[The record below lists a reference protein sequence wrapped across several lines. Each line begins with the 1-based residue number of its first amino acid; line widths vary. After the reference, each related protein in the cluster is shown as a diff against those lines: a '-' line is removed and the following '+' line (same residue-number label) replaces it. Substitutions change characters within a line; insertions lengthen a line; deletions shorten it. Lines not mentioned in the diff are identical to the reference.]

1 MDNIL
6 FLGQQFVQFTIL
18 YIYFLLS
25 GRSLYLLL
33 SKSKFIHEK
42 ESSSILQINKQL
54 IFPILGIFFTGN
66 LLVVINFILPLKSQF
81 VYIILLIFLLPN
93 AYKLNFKDLFNLNI
107 KKLFY
112 YFIIPSILLIS
123 SYDILF
129 HYDAGYYHLNNQNW
143 LRESNL
149 ILGFVNIFWAF
160 GMSSIYEYI
169 SAILWF
175 DDIFLFLHYLNIIF
189 IQFFYVLLSENIL
202 TTKIN
207 FLKNSS
213 ILILLFSFLDNL
225 GLGGGRNGFI
235 YIQGIGKQDI
245 AVGILFY
252 FLTIAMISFIIT
264 KKIRDIEVVILSLLG
279 FFIFQIKVS
288 GVLISILYFTMIFI
302 LVKNKK
308 LTLNKVL
315 ILQIPVVIIGLIW
328 LLKTYLLTGCFI
340 FPLNLS
346 CVNNFSW
353 YIPEST
359 ESYEL
364 ISKESSLNYVSSI
377 PFIDWFTKFTNYT
390 FYKNTYLNFLGSFVI
405 LFIAKKLLF
414 NKDRVHMNIFFTAS
428 IFVLINIIYLIFYG
442 PIPRYSIGISM
453 VSIALLA
460 LFTADLRF
468 DYSKYLS
475 YVLIFLSVVLVVRAN
490 SYISFLTNANLLL
503 FNPVE
508 EAEYM
513 KYNDDWYVPDS
524 GDQCWVNLECSMAQD
539 DVTIDETGFFKVAY
553 K

>member
-6 FLGQQFVQFTIL
+6 FLGQQFAQFTIL

-33 SKSKFIHEK
+33 SKYKFIHEK
-42 ESSSILQINKQL
+42 ESDFLLQINKQL

-66 LLVVINFILPLKSQF
+66 LL
-81 VYIILLIFLLPN
+81 PN
-93 AYKLNFKDLFNLNI
+93 TYQLNFKDVFNFNI

-112 YFIIPSILLIS
+112 YFIVPSVLLIS

-149 ILGFVNIFWAF
+149 VVGFVNIFWAF

-175 DDIFLFLHYLNIIF
+175 DEIFLFLHYLNIIF
-189 IQFFYVLLSENIL
+189 IQFFYILLLENIL
-202 TTKIN
+202 NNRIN

-213 ILILLFSFLDNL
+213 ILVLLFSLLDNL

-252 FLTIAMISFIIT
+252 FLTIVMISFIIT
-264 KKIRDIEVVILSLLG
+264 KKIKDIEIVILSLLG

-288 GVLISILYFTMIFI
+288 GVLISILYFIMLFI
-302 LVKNKK
+302 LVRNKK
-308 LTLNKVL
+308 LTINKL
-315 ILQIPVVIIGLIW
+315 LFLQVPVVAIGLIW

-340 FPLNLS
+340 FPLDLTCIND
-346 CVNNFSW
+346 FSW
-353 YIPEST
+353 YIPDST
-359 ESYEL
+359 QSYEL

-377 PFIDWFTKFTNYT
+377 PFIEWFTKFTDYT
-390 FYKNTYLNFLGSFVI
+390 FYKNTYLNFLWSFVVI
-405 LFIAKKLLF
+405 FITKKLLF
-414 NKDRVHMNIFFTAS
+414 NKDRFHMTLFLIAS
-428 IFVLINIIYLIFYG
+428 IFILINIIYLIFYG
-442 PIPRYSIGISM
+442 PIPRYSIGISL
-453 VSIALLA
+453 VSIALLG
-460 LFTADLRF
+460 LFTADLRIKF
-468 DYSKYLS
+468 NKYLS
-475 YVLIFLSVVLVVRAN
+475 YVLIFLSVVLIVRAN
-490 SYISFLTNANLLL
+490 SYISFLTNSNLLL

-508 EAEYM
+508 EAKYV
-513 KYNDDWYVPDS
+513 KYNDDWFVPDS
-524 GDQCWVNLECSMAQD
+524 GDQCWINLKCSMAHD